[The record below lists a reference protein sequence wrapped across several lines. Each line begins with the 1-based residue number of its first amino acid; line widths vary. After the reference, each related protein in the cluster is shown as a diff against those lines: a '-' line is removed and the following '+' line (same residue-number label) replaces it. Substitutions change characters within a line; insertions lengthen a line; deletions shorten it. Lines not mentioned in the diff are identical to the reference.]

1 MGFEF
6 ATAAQIVFG
15 PGALQEAGPRA
26 AALGRR
32 AFVVTGA
39 AATRARPL
47 LDLLSRQ
54 AVAATAFA
62 VAGEP
67 TVEIVRRGAAA
78 AAEARCDLVI
88 GFGGGSPVDAAK
100 AIAALLANGGD
111 LLDYLEVIGGG
122 RPLVKPSLPWI
133 AIPTTAGTG
142 AEVARNAVITSPE
155 HRAKVSLRS
164 NLMLPRVAIVDPE
177 LTYTVPPDVTAA
189 TGLDALTQLIEPFVS
204 LRANP
209 LTDGLCREGMV
220 RAARSLRRACANAE
234 DGEARADMS
243 LASLFSGLALTN
255 AGLGAVHGFAG
266 PLGGMFA
273 APHGA
278 VCGRLLP
285 HVMAANIELSESAH
299 LEGPALTRYEEIARL
314 LTGRPEAAAGDGVS
328 WVADLAAE
336 LQVPPLSRYG
346 VTEAD
351 LPELVEKAARAS
363 SMKANPVALSP
374 DRMREI
380 ITRAL

>member
-1 MGFEF
+1 
-6 ATAAQIVFG
+6 
-15 PGALQEAGPRA
+15 
-26 AALGRR
+26 
-32 AFVVTGA
+32 
-39 AATRARPL
+39 
-47 LDLLSRQ
+47 
-54 AVAATAFA
+54 
-62 VAGEP
+62 
-67 TVEIVRRGAAA
+67 
-78 AAEARCDLVI
+78 
-88 GFGGGSPVDAAK
+88 
-100 AIAALLANGGD
+100 
-111 LLDYLEVIGGG
+111 
-122 RPLVKPSLPWI
+122 
-133 AIPTTAGTG
+133 
-142 AEVARNAVITSPE
+142 
-155 HRAKVSLRS
+155 
-164 NLMLPRVAIVDPE
+164 
-177 LTYTVPPDVTAA
+177 
-189 TGLDALTQLIEPFVS
+189 
-204 LRANP
+204 
-209 LTDGLCREGMV
+209 
-220 RAARSLRRACANAE
+220 
-234 DGEARADMS
+234 MS